1 MVKGAGWMV
10 LFKTSSR
17 GIGLVST
24 AIMARILM
32 PEDYGI
38 VAMAMSFYPFMEV
51 LAAFGFNIVL
61 IQ

>member
-1 MVKGAGWMV
+1 MV